1 MVPRGRAP
9 HVPEAVREE
18 IARLTGL
25 YAGCHYRA
33 LARILFATLGYRSDH
48 KTIKQLWHQT
58 PMPMSSPLE
67 LWA

>member
-1 MVPRGRAP
+1 
-9 HVPEAVREE
+9 VREE